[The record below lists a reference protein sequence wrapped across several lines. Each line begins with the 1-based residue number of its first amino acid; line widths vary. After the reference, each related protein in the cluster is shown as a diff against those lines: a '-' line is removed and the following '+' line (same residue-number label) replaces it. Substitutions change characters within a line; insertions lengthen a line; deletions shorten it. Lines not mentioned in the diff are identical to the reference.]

1 MGSVRWPQCQSAR
14 ERFRVSHLSLPH
26 AQLQFTGAGG
36 RRDGAGPG
44 RVEQGFDLAV
54 GQVAL
59 LEHMAL
65 ITRNEQEVAALQG
78 LHFPGASS
86 EGLLLPVMG

>member
-1 MGSVRWPQCQSAR
+1 MATVPIRQGAVQS
-14 ERFRVSHLSLPH
+14 FTPSLPH

-36 RRDGAGPG
+36 WRDGAGPG

-65 ITRNEQEVAALQG
+65 ITGNEQE
-78 LHFPGASS
+78 
-86 EGLLLPVMG
+86 